1 MQKGGQ
7 IGQNKIKKTLPQDRY
22 DALNLINQRLVSYT
36 SMHRD
41 THTCMCV
48 GFQTMSMRQKI
59 SCISFSM
66 LVFHTLP
73 ISIIEKP
80 PMKRA
85 DADPKT
91 CSCSLREAYMETDM
105 SGLVPSD
112 LGIECTKCSGE

>member
-1 MQKGGQ
+1 
-7 IGQNKIKKTLPQDRY
+7 
-22 DALNLINQRLVSYT
+22 
-36 SMHRD
+36 
-41 THTCMCV
+41 
-48 GFQTMSMRQKI
+48 
-59 SCISFSM
+59 M
-66 LVFHTLP
+66 LVYHTLP

-105 SGLVPSD
+105 SGLMPSD